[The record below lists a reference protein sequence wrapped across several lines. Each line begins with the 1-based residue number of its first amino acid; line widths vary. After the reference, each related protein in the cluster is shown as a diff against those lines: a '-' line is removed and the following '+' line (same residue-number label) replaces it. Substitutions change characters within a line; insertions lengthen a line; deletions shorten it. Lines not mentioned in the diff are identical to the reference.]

1 MAGGGIEGG
10 GGEGDGGDGEGE
22 GGGNGGGG
30 VGGGGVGGGGVG
42 GGGVGGGGVGG
53 GGVGGGG
60 VGGGGVGGGGAG
72 GGGVGGGG
80 DGGGCEGGSGSGGGE
95 GGTGGGGR
103 AGGGG
108 GSGHSVPKPSHQKPH
123 CTRASIIGTWL
134 MAFMPVDDSTL
145 PTLLGCIRN
154 GDSNADDHAVTAVA
168 AMMRP
173 VPVSPTNLN
182 IGAHETGASSVGASA
197 TYCVSIAVVAIVVE
211 NASHH
216 GKMQSRNPKNPMKLH
231 LYMYVH
237 VPA

>member
-1 MAGGGIEGG
+1 
-10 GGEGDGGDGEGE
+10 
-22 GGGNGGGG
+22 
-30 VGGGGVGGGGVG
+30 
-42 GGGVGGGGVGG
+42 
-53 GGVGGGG
+53 
-60 VGGGGVGGGGAG
+60 
-72 GGGVGGGG
+72 
-80 DGGGCEGGSGSGGGE
+80 
-95 GGTGGGGR
+95 
-103 AGGGG
+103 
-108 GSGHSVPKPSHQKPH
+108 
-123 CTRASIIGTWL
+123 